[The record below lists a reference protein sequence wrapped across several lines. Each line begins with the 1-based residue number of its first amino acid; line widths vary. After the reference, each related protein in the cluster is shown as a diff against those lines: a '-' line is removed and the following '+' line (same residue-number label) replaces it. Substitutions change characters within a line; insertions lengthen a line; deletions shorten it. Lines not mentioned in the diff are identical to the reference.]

1 MGGGEEF
8 FELWA
13 SGEVGESRGFA
24 ALGLGGNPAE
34 LLRKT
39 KETLVAA

>member
-1 MGGGEEF
+1 MGRGVF
-8 FELWA
+8 CELWR
-13 SGEVGESRGFA
+13 SGEVEEGRGLA